1 MKHILVIIFSVIF
14 LLGGTNIAMAQADV
28 NISTADT
35 TNQDKT
41 NREIFERV
49 YSKLAPQ
56 AGLPMNEL
64 VVKVALE
71 FLGTQYLWASLESVP
86 EELHVFLDKTDCI
99 LFVEMSTCFALTIKG
114 KKIVQAGDGELFAL
128 RTDASGRLLPSVDDA
143 EPSYE
148 LLCHNIRNMRYRL
161 GEVTTYSSRIHYTS
175 EWLLQNQTNGLMRE
189 YTKDLGKEMKQEFF
203 YMSMHPKTYYQ
214 LSLDPCELGRIRMM
228 EEHLNEQ
235 KPYYILTQSDLRK
248 PEIMR
253 QIKSGDIIT
262 FISPRPG
269 LDLAHVAIA
278 YEVKGEMHF
287 IHASYGKKKVVI
299 EEKTLADYATNG
311 IRITRLA
318 PLK

>member
-1 MKHILVIIFSVIF
+1 MKHILSILFSVIF
-14 LLGGTNIAMAQADV
+14 LIGASAPMVAQDDV
-28 NISTADT
+28 NVSTADT
-35 TNQDKT
+35 TNQDKK
-41 NREIFERV
+41 NREIFDRV
-49 YSKLAPQ
+49 YTKLAPS
-56 AGLPMNEL
+56 ANLPMNEL
-64 VVKVALE
+64 VVKVGLE

-114 KKIVQAGDGELFAL
+114 KKIVQAGDGEHFAL
-128 RTDASGRLLPSVDDA
+128 RTDKAGKLLPSVVDA

-161 GEVTTYSSRIHYTS
+161 GEVTTYSSRVHYTS

-189 YTKDLGKEMKQEFF
+189 YTRDLGREMKQEFF

-214 LSLDPCELGRIRMM
+214 LSQDPCELGRIRMM

-235 KPYYILTQSDLRK
+235 KPYFILTQQDLRK

-318 PLK
+318 ELK